1 MLCMHIG
8 YNAKHQCTISKQHV
22 IYSTFRDINR
32 NIFSLYRYGLSSRQF
47 YNGKDRTLN
56 SKYVA
61 VTVKTKIG
69 K

>member
-1 MLCMHIG
+1 MPSISVQYPSSMLYI
-8 YNAKHQCTISKQHV
+8 
-22 IYSTFRDINR
+22 STFRDIIR
-32 NIFSLYRYGLSSRQF
+32 KLFCLYRYGLSSRQF

-61 VTVKTKIG
+61 VTVKTKIV